1 MFRPLSPARGG
12 SHRQRFGFKLHE
24 DRRSTDTSHDFEDST
39 NWRGVGRR
47 QAVKHK
53 HDHPGESGKES
64 KEPRLMSLPTTS
76 TIRNEGVPEGT
87 SGNLRTTGSKVTWAE
102 VVQNTASDTR
112 NQRKVKIVTRAFS
125 RNNPVN

>member
-47 QAVKHK
+47 QAVKT
-53 HDHPGESGKES
+53 D
-64 KEPRLMSLPTTS
+64 T
-76 TIRNEGVPEGT
+76 TIRVNRAK
-87 SGNLRTTGSKVTWAE
+87 SQKNLDDPW
-102 VVQNTASDTR
+102 
-112 NQRKVKIVTRAFS
+112 
-125 RNNPVN
+125 